1 MSETEVATEVSEAL
15 HPETKGG
22 NGTGDGAWPNPIY
35 AWYVIAV
42 LVIAYTFS
50 FIDRQILGLLIGPMK
65 RDLQISDFEMSLLQ
79 GFAFALFYTLM
90 GLPIGRMVD
99 SKNRV
104 KIITIGIAV
113 WSLMTALCG
122 IAQNYWQLFIYRM
135 GVGVGEAA
143 LSPSAYSMIS
153 DYFKPERMGSAL
165 GVYGMG
171 VYLGAG
177 MAFIIGAEVV
187 GAVSGVGTTQL
198 PVIGEVFP
206 WQIVFLV
213 VGIPGLGI
221 AMWAATLKEPL
232 RRGVKQDADAPSI
245 DEVVNY
251 MKANALTYTTL
262 FVCYALSAMM
272 AYGASAW
279 TPEFLKRTYGMEIVD
294 AGRAYGWIIMLAG
307 TAGVISGG
315 LVADKLST
323 RFRNGRMMVMAAA
336 GLLTLPGAVL
346 TPLMDTSFWALV
358 CIIPSTFFATFTTGV
373 GPSAMQ
379 ELTPNRMR
387 GLVSA
392 VMLFVVSIIGLGIGP
407 TAIAVATDF
416 VFQNEQDLWKSLL
429 VVPAL
434 LLTLSSL
441 IGFIGL
447 KSYLKSRDYRE
458 AWEAKNT

>member
-15 HPETKGG
+15 HHETPGTS
-22 NGTGDGAWPNPIY
+22 GTGDGAWPNPLY

-42 LVIAYTFS
+42 LVLAYTFS

-104 KIITIGIAV
+104 KIITIGIAL

-122 IAQNYWQLFIYRM
+122 IAQAYWQLFIYRM

-153 DYFKPERMGSAL
+153 DYFKPERMGTAL

-187 GAVSGVGTTQL
+187 GAVSGVGTTEL

-221 AMWAATLKEPL
+221 ALWAATLKEPI

-245 DEVVNY
+245 AEVKAY
-251 MKANALTYTTL
+251 MGANGWTYTAL
-262 FVCYALSAMM
+262 FMCYALSAMM

-279 TPEFLKRTYGMEIVD
+279 TPEFLRRTYDMNIVD

-307 TAGVISGG
+307 TAGVICGG
-315 LVADKLST
+315 WSADKLAT

-336 GLLTLPGAVL
+336 GVLTLPGAVL
-346 TPLMDTSFWALV
+346 TPLMNDPFWALMCV
-358 CIIPSTFFATFTTGV
+358 IPTTFFATFTTGV

-407 TAIAVATDF
+407 TAIAAATDF

-429 VVPAL
+429 VVPAIL
-434 LLTLSSL
+434 LLASSL
-441 IGFIGL
+441 FGYFGL